1 MNNPLPRVAAIHD
14 LSGFGKASLT
24 VVIPILSTMGVQ
36 VVPLV
41 TAVLSTHSRYKG
53 FHFVDLTAHLQSI
66 VDHWQQLNLKFDAIY
81 SGFLGSH
88 HQVATVEQL
97 INHYRTPDTLVVID
111 PVLGDNGKL
120 YAPLSLQMVEE
131 MRRLISRADI
141 ITPNLTEVSLL
152 LNEPYDPEIPPDL
165 LRQNIRRLVNLGAK
179 TVIVTSVPVPGQPRR
194 TSVMAYS
201 GTDHRFW
208 KVTCDYLPAH
218 YPGTGDAFASIITG
232 ALLQGDSLPIAIDR
246 AVQFISLGVR
256 STFGYDYDPD
266 QGFMLERVLNSL
278 NAPVQISTYE
288 WFEDEK

>member
-41 TAVLSTHSRYKG
+41 TAVLSSHSKYKG
-53 FHFVDLTAHLQSI
+53 FQFIDLTEHLQLI
-66 VDHWQQLNLKFDAIY
+66 INHWKELKIRFDAIY

-88 HQVATVEQL
+88 YQIEIVERF
-97 INHYRTPDTLVVID
+97 IDDFKSSDTFVVID

-120 YAPLSLQMVEE
+120 YTPLSQNMVVE
-131 MRRLISRADI
+131 MRRLVAKADI
-141 ITPNLTEVSLL
+141 ITPNLTEVALL
-152 LNEPYDPEIPPDL
+152 LGQDYNPAISDEN
-165 LRQNIRRLVNLGAK
+165 LRSNILKLADMGAK

-194 TSVMAYS
+194 TSVLAYS
-201 GTDHRFW
+201 TGDRRFW

-218 YPGTGDAFASIITG
+218 YPGTGDAFTSIITG
-232 ALLQGDSLPIAIDR
+232 ALIQGDSLPIAIDR
-246 AVQFISLGVR
+246 AVQFISMGVR

-266 QGFMLERVLNSL
+266 QGFMLERVLSNL
-278 NAPVQISTYE
+278 NAPVQMSTYE
-288 WFEDEK
+288 WFEM

>member
-41 TAVLSTHSRYKG
+41 TAVLSTHSKYKG
-53 FHFVDLTAHLQSI
+53 FHFVDLTEHLQPM
-66 VDHWQQLNLKFDAIY
+66 VDHWKKLKLNFDAIY

-88 HQVATVEQL
+88 MQIATVERF
-97 INHYRTPDTLVVID
+97 IDDFRTPGTLVVVD

-120 YAPLSLQMVEE
+120 YTPLSQAMVEG
-131 MRRLISRADI
+131 MRRLVSKADI
-141 ITPNLTEVSLL
+141 ITPNLTEVALL
-152 LNEPYDPEIPPDL
+152 LNEPYNPAIGAESM
-165 LRQNIRRLVNLGAK
+165 RTNMRRLAAMGAK
-179 TVIVTSVPVPGQPRR
+179 TVIVTSVPVQGQPRR

-201 GTDHRFW
+201 SADHRFW

-218 YPGTGDAFASIITG
+218 YPGTGDAFTSIITG
-232 ALLQGDSLPIAIDR
+232 ALIQGDSLPIAIDR

-256 STFGYDYDPD
+256 STFGYDYDSN
-266 QGFMLERVLNSL
+266 QGFMLERVLHNL

-288 WFEDEK
+288 WFEED